1 MQIWVLNFND
11 MVVAFHNAPTAEEII
26 DVLSQHDVYEY
37 PANLVSPATAG
48 RLLSSGHAEFY
59 NPILNLIKLTLK
71 KSELLCNSQF
81 NNYLSQGS

>member
-1 MQIWVLNFND
+1 MQIWVLNFNNK
-11 MVVAFHNAPTAEEII
+11 VVAFQNAPTAEEII

-71 KSELLCNSQF
+71 KTELLCNSQF

>member
-11 MVVAFHNAPTAEEII
+11 KVVAFHNAPTAGEII

>member
-11 MVVAFHNAPTAEEII
+11 KAVAFHNAPTAEEII

-59 NPILNLIKLTLK
+59 GTSCILNKLTLK

>member
-11 MVVAFHNAPTAEEII
+11 MVVAFHNAPTAGEII

>member
-71 KSELLCNSQF
+71 KTELLCNSQF